1 MMLGFFKRT
10 IPAVDACELGR
21 TVVALALPAGSA
33 PPSGCQAVVVGTDGR
48 TRRLQAARRIE
59 AREGETAYAFHPG
72 PYTADL
78 LPFEAAPEI
87 CLRTSFAIDAPDPQ
101 ASQQRFDLYLA
112 SEVSGRLAL
121 AALVAAIEA
130 ALRHELATGGLELPP
145 CTTLEEWN
153 AFRQGLNQLLYMR
166 FGVTVD
172 DCVPVDLGD
181 SRDYARE
188 LAARAQAA
196 AEVACPSVET
206 KAVPA
211 ERFDPAAEDAKALRR
226 LFLEL
231 PCLMCGLR
239 LAAMPA
245 AQEQFHRQQALLQRL
260 DLVSVGV
267 NAMPALA
274 LMASCAAHATAAA
287 PVSRWTRPGPCW
299 RACARPAKPRCRICT
314 TRPSASSPTWRPIA
328 PDGAASAMKER
339 RHDPGRR
346 FGKLRRSVP
355 LPAGRRLQP
364 DADCHPPPAH
374 EPRRREMQRGR

>member
-1 MMLGFFKRT
+1 MMLGFFKRNL
-10 IPAVDACELGR
+10 PAVDACELGR

-78 LPFEAAPEI
+78 LPFESAPEI
-87 CLRTSFAIDAPDPQ
+87 GLRTSFAIDAPDPQ

-181 SRDYARE
+181 TRDYARE

-196 AEVACPSVET
+196 AGVAPVAAE
-206 KAVPA
+206 KAAVPA
-211 ERFDPAAEDAKALRR
+211 EHFDPAAADAKALRR

-274 LMASCAAHATAAA
+274 LTAPGQALPA
-287 PVSRWTRPGPCW
+287 EGQLRRARHSR
-299 RACARPAKPRCRICT
+299 RACVSLDEAWALLARLRQAGEAALPHLYDEAERIVANLEADC
-314 TRPSASSPTWRPIA
+314 A
-328 PDGAASAMKER
+328 G
-339 RHDPGRR
+339 
-346 FGKLRRSVP
+346 RRSVSDEGETP
-355 LPAGRRLQP
+355 
-364 DADCHPPPAH
+364 
-374 EPRRREMQRGR
+374 

>member
-1 MMLGFFKRT
+1 MLGFFKRAA
-10 IPAVDACELGR
+10 PAADACELGR

-33 PPSGCQAVVVGTDGR
+33 PPSGCQAVVVGSDGR

-59 AREGETAYAFHPG
+59 ARPGETVYGFHPG

-78 LPFEAAPEI
+78 VPFETAPEI
-87 CLRTSFAIDAPDPQ
+87 GLRTSFAVDAPDPQ

-112 SEVSGRLAL
+112 AEVSGRLAL
-121 AALVAAIEA
+121 AALAAAIEG

-181 SRDYARE
+181 ARDYAHE
-188 LAARAQAA
+188 LAARAARLAEPQPGAA
-196 AEVACPSVET
+196 
-206 KAVPA
+206 PA
-211 ERFDPAAEDAKALRR
+211 SIEPAPAGAPAARFDPAPEDAKALRR

-245 AQEQFHRQQALLQRL
+245 AQESFQRQQALLQRL

-267 NAMPALA
+267 NAMPALT
-274 LMASCAAHATAAA
+274 LAA
-287 PVSRWTRPGPCW
+287 PGQPLDQDAQLRRARHSR
-299 RACARPAKPRCRICT
+299 RACVSLDEAWALLARLRQAGEAALPQLYGEAERIVANLEADC
-314 TRPSASSPTWRPIA
+314 
-328 PDGAASAMKER
+328 E
-339 RHDPGRR
+339 GRR
-346 FGKLRRSVP
+346 AVFVAAEG
-355 LPAGRRLQP
+355 
-364 DADCHPPPAH
+364 
-374 EPRRREMQRGR
+374 ETE